1 MTQAIVFA
9 VKKAAGPSW
18 VHHPFT
24 LIDLVY
30 IFSVPLITPYNNCV
44 YQSTYELL

>member
-9 VKKAAGPSW
+9 VEKAAGPSQ

-30 IFSVPLITPYNNCV
+30 IFSVPLITPYHNCV
-44 YQSTYELL
+44 YLSVYL